1 MRRAVHIRASPG
13 EIAERVIVAGD
24 PGRIR
29 FIAEN
34 FLEEPR
40 LVNDNR
46 GLLVY
51 TGKYMGMPVTLAT
64 HGIGASS
71 ALLVFE
77 ELIALGARAMVRLG
91 TCGSLSPSV
100 EIGDLV
106 IPTVASYYPGGPY
119 YQYYGELACGPAAPH
134 FEVLKTLIEETSK
147 SGARYHIAPVVSS
160 DAFYSEGPDFAERWS
175 RRGAVA
181 VEMECAA
188 LFLIGSMRS
197 VKTGALLVTV
207 DSPTHYRR
215 LGPEGITS
223 SMKVA
228 AKIVLEALR
237 RIEVT
242 S

>member
-13 EIAERVIVAGD
+13 DIAEKVVVAGD

-40 LVNDNR
+40 LVNENR

-77 ELIALGARAMVRLG
+77 ELIALGAKTIIRLG

-119 YQYYGELACGPAAPH
+119 YQYYGELACGPAAPNY
-134 FEVLKTLIEETSK
+134 EVLKVLIEEASK
-147 SGARYHIAPVVSS
+147 SGKRYHIGPVVSS
-160 DAFYSEGPDFAERWS
+160 DAFYSEGPDFAERWNK
-175 RRGAVA
+175 RGAIA

-188 LFLIGSMRS
+188 LFLIGNMRN
-197 VKTGALLVTV
+197 VKSSALLVTV

-215 LGPEGITS
+215 LGPEAITE

-228 AKIVLEALR
+228 GKIVLETLR
-237 RIEVT
+237 RIDVT